1 MSTQNQETD
10 QSEFGDMLSSN
21 NAAAVDA
28 RSLVTTDITPR
39 KPLIDV
45 NLKEIWRY
53 RDLILLSV
61 RRDFIATHK
70 QTVLGPLWF
79 IIQPLITTVAFGVIF
94 RGIARLP
101 TDDIPP
107 FMFYMSGIVL
117 WYYFSSCLTKSSQTF
132 SANAALFTKVY
143 FPRLT
148 LPISQMI
155 SNGWQLLIQ
164 LGIFIGFYLFFYLK
178 GAPLHPNF
186 RIIIVPALI
195 IQVGLLGLGCGL
207 IIASVTTRIKDLQ
220 MAVAPAIQLW
230 MYASCVFFPLSLV
243 PSEYQWLM
251 SLNPIV
257 PIIETFRFAVMGRGE
272 TEIYRWLISVGV
284 TAVILVVGLLCFSRS
299 EKTFA
304 DTI

>member
-1 MSTQNQETD
+1 MTTSQEISTD
-10 QSEFGDMLSSN
+10 SRG
-21 NAAAVDA
+21 A
-28 RSLVTTDITPR
+28 VTTHISPR

-45 NLKEIWRY
+45 NIKEIWRY
-53 RDLILLSV
+53 RDLIMLSV

-70 QTVLGPLWF
+70 QTILGPLWF

-101 TDDIPP
+101 TDGIPP

-117 WYYFSSCLTKSSQTF
+117 WYFFSACLTKSSQTF

-148 LPISQMI
+148 IPVAQMI

-164 LGIFIGFYLFFYLK
+164 LGIFLGFYLFFFFK
-178 GAPLHPNF
+178 GAPMQPNF
-186 RIIIVPALI
+186 RVIIIPALI
-195 IQVGLLGLGCGL
+195 IQMGLLGLGCGL
-207 IIASVTTRIKDLQ
+207 MIASVTTRIKDLQ

-243 PSEYQWLM
+243 PPEYQWLM

-284 TAVILVVGLLCFSRS
+284 TAIILVLGLISFSRS